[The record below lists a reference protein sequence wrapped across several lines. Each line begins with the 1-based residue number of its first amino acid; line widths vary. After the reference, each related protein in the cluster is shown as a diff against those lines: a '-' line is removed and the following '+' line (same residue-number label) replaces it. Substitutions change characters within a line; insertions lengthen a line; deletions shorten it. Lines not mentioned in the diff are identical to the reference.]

1 MDLFELRARIEQKE
15 RAILVGVEWTRARGE
30 TYSVQ
35 DSMAE
40 LAALAAT
47 AGVEVVCQV
56 VQRRAAAKP
65 PAQWGGRISHPLA
78 SPASSETQW

>member
-56 VQRRAAAKP
+56 VQRRVITAI
-65 PAQWGGRISHPLA
+65 RLC
-78 SPASSETQW
+78 